1 MIKLET
7 VDDGTILPV
16 RAQPGASRNGI
27 RGWRDG
33 LLRVSVTQVAEHGK
47 ANKAL
52 RAVIAEGLSL
62 RKSRVELLSGAASHQ
77 KRFLISG
84 IDTVEL
90 VKRIETVSTTSAP

>member
-1 MIKLET
+1 MIKLKT

-16 RAQPGASRNGI
+16 RAQPGASRDGI

-52 RAVIAEGLSL
+52 RAVIAQGLSL
-62 RKSRVELLSGAASHQ
+62 RRWQIELLSGASSQQ

-84 IDTVEL
+84 IDTAEL
-90 VKRIETVSTTSAP
+90 VKRIETVSKTST